1 MKSGKHARIL
11 AVAATVAAE
20 LVVGVLAQGTAPGP
34 GPVSA
39 EVAGQLKRAEELVA
53 KDDAAGAEAALRAAV
68 GLDSTSGSKRLLA
81 DFLMNRPLTA
91 ETLKEVL
98 GLLKELSEDRGK
110 AGAEALTVGLMRRL
124 VPGGEA
130 AGWLE
135 QLRGHPG
142 VTPLMLLAGDRIE
155 VQLRPEAKS
164 EIAGKTAKRVAGGA
178 LEDREDAVRWL
189 AEIGEFKLAMPLLT
203 REEALMD
210 AGKFGA
216 WSGPRMATDDWQA
229 VLEVLEMP
237 KVPVPE
243 AVQKL
248 LRGRAMMGTGKA
260 EEGRA
265 LCGEACADAKVKP
278 GELAE
283 LLALMASLRVP
294 EVFEAELVK
303 ALAEPAAA
311 EAVLKAVAPVVRRGR
326 DGKALRHLYELA
338 VASPV
343 LGKNPEVLAK
353 HAQSGMMLGMAEP
366 VAVLEQRLNEAP
378 LQSGPRIAYALGL
391 LMEGKGEL
399 ALRELQMRKPA
410 LDERKLEPS
419 QLAVIC
425 AVFAATGHGE
435 DAMALGGRI
444 PTAALT
450 VEETGWLRGQL
461 EKAAGAAGGAAAA
474 APAATGWQR
483 SVARYG
489 FDLLLVAGVYVL
501 WLIWQKFIRK
511 SA

>member
-1 MKSGKHARIL
+1 MV
-11 AVAATVAAE
+11 AV
-20 LVVGVLAQGTAPGP
+20 
-34 GPVSA
+34 PVF
-39 EVAGQLKRAEELVA
+39 
-53 KDDAAGAEAALRAAV
+53 
-68 GLDSTSGSKRLLA
+68 
-81 DFLMNRPLTA
+81 FLISPP
-91 ETLKEVL
+91 
-98 GLLKELSEDRGK
+98 
-110 AGAEALTVGLMRRL
+110 
-124 VPGGEA
+124 VPA
-130 AGWLE
+130 
-135 QLRGHPG
+135 
-142 VTPLMLLAGDRIE
+142 
-155 VQLRPEAKS
+155 
-164 EIAGKTAKRVAGGA
+164 
-178 LEDREDAVRWL
+178 
-189 AEIGEFKLAMPLLT
+189 
-203 REEALMD
+203 
-210 AGKFGA
+210 
-216 WSGPRMATDDWQA
+216 
-229 VLEVLEMP
+229 MP

-248 LRGRAMMGTGKA
+248 LRGRAMMGTGKV

-265 LCGEACADAKVKP
+265 LCGEACAGAKVKP
-278 GELAE
+278 AELAE

-303 ALAEPAAA
+303 ALAEPGAA
-311 EAVLKAVAPVVRRGR
+311 EAVLKAVVPVVRRGR
-326 DGKALRHLYELA
+326 DGKAVHHLYELA

-353 HAQSGMMLGMAEP
+353 HAQSRMMLGMAEP
-366 VAVLEQRLNEAP
+366 VAELEQRLNEAP
-378 LQSGPRIAYALGL
+378 LQTGPRIAYGMGL

-399 ALRELQMRKPA
+399 ALREMQMRKPA
-410 LDERKLEPS
+410 LDERKLEAS

-450 VEETGWLRGQL
+450 VEETEWLRGQL
-461 EKAAGAAGGAAAA
+461 EKAGAAGAAGGAAVA